1 MLLWGQNSSAPFV
14 MPDFKIPKSI
24 FKSYDVRGAVPADMD
39 ETTAYAIGKAF
50 AAFNQATTVAV
61 GYDHRASSPALR
73 QSLIDGLLDSGVHVI
88 DLGQVTTDM
97 TYFASWNAGVQGA
110 VMITASHMPAEFN
123 GFKFITRDLQP
134 IGQGSGMEE
143 LYALAQKAE
152 RGIEAGV
159 TRGILSSVDVLNG
172 YVAFVHGF
180 IDRQA
185 VKPLRVV
192 VDCGNGVAGP
202 IVREVLK
209 ALPVEV
215 IELCFTPDAT
225 FPNHEANPI
234 EPHNRKDIEAAVL
247 AQKADL
253 GIAFDADADR
263 CYLIDERGQF
273 VHGDFLTA
281 LLAKQFLAKHVG
293 AAIVYDVRA
302 SLVVRDTVM
311 KLGGKPCMERVGHS
325 NIKRRMRAEEAV
337 FGGEVSGHF
346 YFAGNKY
353 MDNGLIPA
361 LIALE
366 LLSKSSQTLSQLITD
381 LGPYFVSGE
390 INSKVANQ
398 QAALQRLQER
408 YADAK
413 ITTMDGISID
423 YPDWRCNVRP
433 SANEPLLRLNLEA
446 KSPSHMEAKRDEVL
460 GIIRA

>member
-1 MLLWGQNSSAPFV
+1 MS
-14 MPDFKIPKSI
+14 DFKVSKAI

-50 AAFNQATTVAV
+50 AAFNKASMVAV

-73 QSLIDGLLDSGVHVI
+73 QGLCDGLLDSGVDVL

-110 VMITASHMPAEFN
+110 VMITASHMPAQFN
-123 GFKFITRDLQP
+123 GFKFITSDLQP

-143 LYALAQKAE
+143 LYELATKAK
-152 RGIEAGV
+152 RGLEAGA
-159 TRGILSSVDVLNG
+159 TRGDLRRGDVLSD
-172 YVAFVHGF
+172 YLAFVHRF
-180 IDRQA
+180 IEPK
-185 VKPLRVV
+185 VIKPLRVV
-192 VDCGNGVAGP
+192 IDCGNGVAGP
-202 IVREVLK
+202 IVREVFK
-209 ALPVEV
+209 PLPIEI

-234 EPHNRKDIEAAVL
+234 EPQNRKDIEAVVKTE
-247 AQKADL
+247 KADL

-263 CYLIDERGQF
+263 CYLIDEAGQF

-281 LLAKQFLAKHVG
+281 LLAKHFLSRRAG

-302 SLVVRDTVM
+302 SLVVRDTIM

-325 NIKRRMRAEEAV
+325 NIKHRMRAEQAV

-346 YFAGNKY
+346 YFADNKY
-353 MDNGLIPA
+353 MDNGMIPA

-366 LLSKSSQTLSQLITD
+366 LLSTSGQPLSQLIAE
-381 LGPYFVSGE
+381 LGPYHVSGE
-390 INSKVANQ
+390 INSKVADQ
-398 QAALQRLQER
+398 KTTLQRLQER

-413 ITTMDGISID
+413 ISTIDGISID

-446 KSPSHMEAKRDEVL
+446 NSQERMEAKRDEVL
-460 GIIRA
+460 ALIRA